1 MHLVVVGISHKT
13 AALELRERLALS
25 SEEAARFGRALLDDQ
40 GVAETVVLSTCNRT
54 EIYLF
59 ADDTLAAERLAV
71 GRLAERG
78 GVDAAALRAA
88 AYSHSG
94 DAAIAH
100 LFRVASSLDSMVVG
114 EAQILAQL
122 KDAYHAACGEGCTS
136 TVFNKLFRHALEV
149 GKRVRTETAI
159 GERPVSISS
168 VAVDLARQ
176 VLGKLDRRSVLV
188 LGAGEMSELTVRHL
202 QAQGVGRVV
211 VANRTLETAEE
222 LARRCEGQ
230 AVCLDELGEQ
240 LEQADIVIS
249 STSSPGFILDRP
261 RMETVMRRRRHEP
274 VFLIDIAVPRDIDPE
289 VIHIDECY
297 LYDIDDLQ
305 GVVDVN
311 RGEREREAAHAER
324 IVDQELA
331 RMNEWLAG
339 LEVVPTIALLRS
351 SVDGIR
357 EAELQRLGARLDGLT
372 PEQRAQ
378 VEQLTSSIVN
388 KILHL
393 PTVRMKELAAEKDAY
408 VYVDALRRL
417 FDLDGATPA
426 AACDLEGDWREAAG
440 ERAVAERRLA
450 PEPEPPACAPAEA
463 AASAGTRGVSGESDE
478 VVAGAPD
485 DALRQP
491 AAGPDRRAS

>member
-25 SEEAARFGRALLDDQ
+25 SDAAARFGRGLLEDEA
-40 GVAETVVLSTCNRT
+40 VAEAVVLSTCNRT
-54 EIYLF
+54 EAYLF
-59 ADDTLAAERLAV
+59 AGDTLAAERLSV
-71 GRLAERG
+71 ERLAELG
-78 GVDAAALRAA
+78 GVAAAELRAA
-88 AYSHSG
+88 AYSYSG
-94 DAAIAH
+94 DAAIGH
-100 LFRVASSLDSMVVG
+100 LFRVAASLDSMVVG

-122 KDAYHAACGEGCTS
+122 KDAYQSACGEGCTS

-159 GERPVSISS
+159 GEKPVSISS

-188 LGAGEMSELTVRHL
+188 LGAGEMSELTVKHL
-202 QAQGVGRVV
+202 QGQGVGSVT

-230 AVCLDELGEQ
+230 AVCLDELDER
-240 LEQADIVIS
+240 LAVADIVIS
-249 STSSPGFILDRP
+249 STAAPEFILDRP
-261 RMETVMRRRRHEP
+261 QMERVMRRRRHDP
-274 VFLIDIAVPRDIDPE
+274 MFLIDIAVPRDLDPE
-289 VIHIDECY
+289 IAHIHECY

-305 GVVDVN
+305 SVVEAN
-311 RGEREREAAHAER
+311 RHERERETAHAER
-324 IVDQELA
+324 IVNEELA

-351 SVDGIR
+351 AVDGIR
-357 EAELQRLGARLDGLT
+357 EAELQRLGSKLESLS

-408 VYVDALRRL
+408 VYVDALRHL

-426 AACDLEGDWREAAG
+426 QACDLEQDWRAAAG
-440 ERAVAERRLA
+440 DEAVAERLAA
-450 PEPEPPACAPAEA
+450 PEPAPPECVSDGRDPGPPHEAGDAQAATPAAEPA
-463 AASAGTRGVSGESDE
+463 AAAD
-478 VVAGAPD
+478 
-485 DALRQP
+485 P
-491 AAGPDRRAS
+491 ARTSRAS